1 MFRGGKSHS
10 LVSTQLLC
18 VLNVHLGGEISMS
31 DFYQNQNLSE
41 KKTVYIRDR
50 WKRKTKQLNIKH
62 KIESVT
68 DR

>member
-1 MFRGGKSHS
+1 M
-10 LVSTQLLC
+10 
-18 VLNVHLGGEISMS
+18 I

-41 KKTVYIRDR
+41 KKTVNIRDR
-50 WKRKTKQLNIKH
+50 WKRKTKQLNIKL

>member
-1 MFRGGKSHS
+1 
-10 LVSTQLLC
+10 
-18 VLNVHLGGEISMS
+18 MS

-68 DR
+68 NR

>member
-1 MFRGGKSHS
+1 M
-10 LVSTQLLC
+10 
-18 VLNVHLGGEISMS
+18 I

-41 KKTVYIRDR
+41 KKPVNIRDR
-50 WKRKTKQLNIKH
+50 WKRKTKQLNIKL